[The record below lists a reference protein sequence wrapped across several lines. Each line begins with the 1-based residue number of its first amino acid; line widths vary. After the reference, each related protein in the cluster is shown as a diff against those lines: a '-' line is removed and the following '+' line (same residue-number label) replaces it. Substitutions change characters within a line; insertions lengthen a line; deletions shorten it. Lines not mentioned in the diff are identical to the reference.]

1 MLDSLISSKTKL
13 KLLLKFFLNSNN
25 TAYLRNLENEFGE
38 STNAIRLE
46 LNKFEESG
54 LLNSYFERNKKI
66 FKANTQHPLYPEI
79 NSILKKYIGI
89 DKIINNIVQRL
100 GNPENVWLVGDFAR
114 GINSNIISLK
124 ISGNIDKL
132 YLDELI
138 KKIESSISRKI
149 NIKLIDKSEDILLE
163 NKSEPS
169 LLLWSKE

>member
-1 MLDSLISSKTKL
+1 MI
-13 KLLLKFFLNSNN
+13 
-25 TAYLRNLENEFGE
+25 
-38 STNAIRLE
+38 
-46 LNKFEESG
+46 
-54 LLNSYFERNKKI
+54 
-66 FKANTQHPLYPEI
+66 
-79 NSILKKYIGI
+79 KYIGI

-138 KKIESSISRKI
+138 NKIESSISRKI
-149 NIKLIDKSEDILLE
+149 NIKLIDTSEDILLE